1 MSFHLVNGIAC
12 NTSFMEMRMV
22 QVRLFTIALLLL
34 LGISWVLAAPVN
46 FISKLEGSH
55 KGTRTK
61 DIVQLKQYMEKYGY
75 LHHHYNTDEAGG
87 DVFDD
92 RLEEAVK
99 TFQQFYGLNVTG
111 ALDSD
116 TASFM
121 ARPRCGDADIRTG
134 ARENRH
140 PGHAYSLRVVRHYAH
155 FPGKPKWAKYHL
167 TYEYAPGTPQL
178 FLDVIPR
185 ALGRWASLTP
195 FTFSRASSYES
206 ADLRI
211 GVFRGDHGDGSPFDG
226 PSGVTAH
233 AGAPYVGI
241 VHFDADEKFSD
252 GVEDDAF
259 HLETIALHEFGHS
272 LGLLHS
278 SDPTAIM
285 FAYTNHGQKKDVQQ
299 DDINGLRNLYGI
311 RMSKY

>member
-1 MSFHLVNGIAC
+1 MAMNHLRRQTI
-12 NTSFMEMRMV
+12 
-22 QVRLFTIALLLL
+22 FTICHKKTDFRAATHYLFIENAVSTC
-34 LGISWVLAAPVN
+34 ISLHNHHSAIAILIW
-46 FISKLEGSH
+46 KLDGSH
-55 KGTRTK
+55 KGTKTK

-75 LHHHYNTDEAGG
+75 LHHHHTTDEAGG

-99 TFQQFYGLNVTG
+99 TFSTVLRPECHRSPGLLHGLVHG
-111 ALDSD
+111 E
-116 TASFM
+116 ASV
-121 ARPRCGDADIRTG
+121 RGRRHKNRR
-134 ARENRH
+134 AREPPPRACIL
-140 PGHAYSLRVVRHYAH
+140 PPR
-155 FPGKPKWAKYHL
+155 GKPKWASNKYHL

-178 FLDVIPR
+178 FFDVIPR

-285 FAYTNHGQKKDVQQ
+285 LAYTNH
-299 DDINGLRNLYGI
+299 DITCDI
-311 RMSKY
+311 